1 MKGKGTVNTKNQTGR
16 WRTLLVIFVLC
27 AVALAGYAWYKNITE
42 HRKTVESGDLYQ
54 LVPVRNGSITLKI
67 TSSGT
72 VKPGAVYQVTPKL
85 SSIVTRVFVKL
96 GDVVTKGQPLVALDK
111 QDTLERLQEA
121 RDNLAIAEAKL
132 QEVESQA
139 SLAPTQA
146 RLQVEQAKVSLL
158 NAEAKLAQLKEGA
171 KSQDIDQAKT
181 QVRQAQL
188 SCENAENEYN
198 RYKTL
203 YEQGAVTRQQLE
215 STESKYL
222 TSVESLKAA
231 EQKLDL
237 LLADPDPVELAAA
250 EASVAQA
257 RTNLKVAE
265 ANEKSTNIEQ
275 QLLTARAQV
284 AQARNSVSS
293 GERNVSLAN
302 VVSPID
308 GTITEVPAQPGQ
320 TAGQSNTLA
329 VVTDLKHLNILANV
343 DETDVHSVKVGQV
356 ADVMVESI
364 AGKVFRG
371 VVESVAEQGKV
382 ISGVVYFEVTVKV
395 TDDSGALKSGMTA
408 DVDIIVDER
417 SNVLV
422 IPNAA
427 LESFR
432 GFVMARVLDENR
444 EPSFKRVELGISDGT
459 FTEVISGLEPGEM
472 VAIPNS
478 GTGAASTVPSRIREG
493 ERNPMM
499 QFMPGG
505 VVPRALEPGRSTFSG
520 GR

>member
-1 MKGKGTVNTKNQTGR
+1 MKGKGTVNNKNKIGR
-16 WRTLLVIFVLC
+16 WRTLLIIVILC
-27 AVALAGYAWYKNITE
+27 TVAVAGYVWYRNNTE
-42 HRKTVESGDLYQ
+42 RRTTVESGDLYR

-72 VKPGAVYQVTPKL
+72 VKPGVVYQVTPKL
-85 SSIVTRVFVKL
+85 SSTVTNVFVKP
-96 GDVVTKGQPLVALDK
+96 GDVVTKGQLLVALDK
-111 QDTLERLQEA
+111 QDALERLQEA

-132 QEVESQA
+132 QEAESQA

-146 RLQVEQAKVSLL
+146 RLQVEQARVSLL

-188 SCENAENEYN
+188 SCENAESEYN
-198 RYKTL
+198 RHKTL
-203 YEQGAVTRQQLE
+203 FEQGAITRQQFE

-257 RTNLKVAE
+257 GTNLRVAE
-265 ANEKSTNIEQ
+265 TNEASLNTRQ
-275 QLLTARAQV
+275 QLLTAQAQV

-293 GERNVSLAN
+293 AERNVSLAN

-308 GTITEVPAQPGQ
+308 GTVTEVSAQPGQ
-320 TAGQSNTLA
+320 MAGQSNALA

-343 DETDVHSVKVGQV
+343 DETDVHSVKTGQM
-356 ADVMVESI
+356 ADVMVESSP
-364 AGKVFRG
+364 GKVFRG

-422 IPNAA
+422 IPNTA

-432 GFVMARVLDENR
+432 GLVMARVLDENK

-459 FTEVISGLEPGEM
+459 FTEVISGLEAGEM
-472 VAIPNS
+472 VAIPSS
-478 GTGAASTVPSRIREG
+478 GTGAATTVPARIREG
-493 ERNPMM
+493 ERNPMT
-499 QFMPGG
+499 QFIPGG
-505 VVPRALEPGRSTFSG
+505 VMPRPAGSGRSGFSG